1 MTHDANSRIA
11 VLEEKVENLEKI
23 LIEKR
28 RESDRIRE
36 ILEEIRSKQTRSNG
50 FMAGVAA
57 AVSLIWAIIIMA
69 FDKIAEHVS
78 H

>member
-1 MTHDANSRIA
+1 MNDVNSRIA
-11 VLEEKVENLEKI
+11 VLEEKVENHERI

-28 RESDRIRE
+28 RESDRVRE

-69 FDKIAEHVS
+69 FDKVAEHVS

>member
-1 MTHDANSRIA
+1 MNDVNSRIA
-11 VLEEKVENLEKI
+11 VLEEKVENHERI

-28 RESDRIRE
+28 RESDRVRE
-36 ILEEIRSKQTRSNG
+36 ILEDIRSKQTRSNG

-69 FDKIAEHVS
+69 FDKVAEHVS

>member
-1 MTHDANSRIA
+1 MNDVNSRIA
-11 VLEEKVENLEKI
+11 VLEEKVENHERI

-28 RESDRIRE
+28 RESDRVRE

>member
-1 MTHDANSRIA
+1 MNDVNSRIA
-11 VLEEKVENLEKI
+11 VLEEKVENHERI

-69 FDKIAEHVS
+69 FDKVAEHVS

>member
-23 LIEKR
+23 LIEKL
-28 RESDRIRE
+28 RESDRVRD

-57 AVSLIWAIIIMA
+57 AVSLIWSIIIMA
-69 FDKIAEHVS
+69 FDKIAGHVS

>member
-1 MTHDANSRIA
+1 MNDVNSRIA
-11 VLEEKVENLEKI
+11 VLEEKIENHERI

-28 RESDRIRE
+28 RESDRVRE

-69 FDKIAEHVS
+69 FDKVAEHVS

>member
-1 MTHDANSRIA
+1 MTHDDNSRIA

-28 RESDRIRE
+28 RESDRVRE

>member
-1 MTHDANSRIA
+1 MNDVNSRIA
-11 VLEEKVENLEKI
+11 VLEEKVENHEKI

-28 RESDRIRE
+28 RESDRVRE

>member
-1 MTHDANSRIA
+1 MNDVNSRIA
-11 VLEEKVENLEKI
+11 VLEEKVENHERI

-28 RESDRIRE
+28 RESDRVRE
-36 ILEEIRSKQTRSNG
+36 ILEDIRSKQTRSNG

>member
-1 MTHDANSRIA
+1 MNDINARVA
-11 VLEEKVENLEKI
+11 VLEEKVESHEKI

-28 RESDRIRE
+28 RKEDKMHDMLE
-36 ILEEIRSKQTRSNG
+36 DILSKQTRSNG

-69 FDKIAEHVS
+69 FDKIADHVN

>member
-28 RESDRIRE
+28 RESDRVRE

>member
-28 RESDRIRE
+28 RESDRVRE

-69 FDKIAEHVS
+69 FDKIAGHVS

>member
-28 RESDRIRE
+28 RESDRVRE

-57 AVSLIWAIIIMA
+57 AVSLIWGIIIMA

>member
-1 MTHDANSRIA
+1 MMHDANSRIA

-28 RESDRIRE
+28 RESDRVRE

-50 FMAGVAA
+50 FMSGVAA

>member
-1 MTHDANSRIA
+1 MNDVNSRIA

-28 RESDRIRE
+28 RESDRVRE

-69 FDKIAEHVS
+69 FDKVAEHVS

>member
-1 MTHDANSRIA
+1 MNDINARVA
-11 VLEEKVENLEKI
+11 VLEEKVESHEKI

-28 RESDRIRE
+28 RKDDKMHEMLE
-36 ILEEIRSKQTRSNG
+36 NILSRQTRSTG

-69 FDKIAEHVS
+69 FDKVAEHVS

>member
-1 MTHDANSRIA
+1 MTHDVNSRIA

-28 RESDRIRE
+28 RESDRVRE

>member
-1 MTHDANSRIA
+1 MHDANSRIA

-28 RESDRIRE
+28 RESDRVRE

>member
-1 MTHDANSRIA
+1 MNDVNSRIA

-28 RESDRIRE
+28 RESDRVRE

-69 FDKIAEHVS
+69 FDKIAGHVS

>member
-1 MTHDANSRIA
+1 MTHDDNSRIA

-28 RESDRIRE
+28 RESDRVRE

-50 FMAGVAA
+50 FMAGVAS